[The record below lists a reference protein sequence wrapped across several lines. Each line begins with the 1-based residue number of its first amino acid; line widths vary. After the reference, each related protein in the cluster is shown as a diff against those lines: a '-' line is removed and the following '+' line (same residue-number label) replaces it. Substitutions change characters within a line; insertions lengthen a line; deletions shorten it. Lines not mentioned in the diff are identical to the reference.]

1 MSTNFQEENFTN
13 EENIRS
19 LIEGQLIAKKY
30 YSEKIGHKII
40 EGSKIL
46 ATGGASNNK
55 EILQVVY

>member
-1 MSTNFQEENFTN
+1 MDNFTN